1 MGLTF
6 VAHLAFIPPWVGG
19 VLVWLFFL
27 LHFMLIPS
35 CFGVLMGMNLVWNA
49 RLARP
54 RGVQVLSIL
63 GGLALIAAPFGITA
77 VLVNVWSNL

>member
-1 MGLTF
+1 
-6 VAHLAFIPPWVGG
+6 
-19 VLVWLFFL
+19 
-27 LHFMLIPS
+27 MLIPS